1 MVVGEAMRVEV
12 EIPLSET
19 ITMVVTGLTQMVV
32 AIPIMAATAMVDRP
46 MTAGQHGVLIL
57 DFLLGRQLFLA
68 TTTLTRAGDQ
78 MDVMDIDLGL
88 TTWIEV
94 AALKETGQ
102 LRQTSTPT
110 YQATARIVDGARE
123 KIAHEMTGPVMT
135 AEDGMI
141 ETETGW
147 ITMSAAG
154 AREPVVVVEAR
165 LETVIGRGYETGS
178 HWTGMATGTEM
189 LTAGERRHSSSL
201 SKDRL

>member
-1 MVVGEAMRVEV
+1 
-12 EIPLSET
+12 
-19 ITMVVTGLTQMVV
+19 
-32 AIPIMAATAMVDRP
+32 
-46 MTAGQHGVLIL
+46 
-57 DFLLGRQLFLA
+57 
-68 TTTLTRAGDQ
+68 

-102 LRQTSTPT
+102 LHQISTPT
-110 YQATARIVDGARE
+110 YQATARIVDGPQE
-123 KIAHEMTGPVMT
+123 KIGPEMTGHAMT

-147 ITMSAAG
+147 ITMSAAE

-165 LETVIGRGYETGS
+165 LETAIGRGCETES

-189 LTAGERRHSSSL
+189 LTAGERRQIHILVEGSIINWRTRIARR
-201 SKDRL
+201 KETHVAF